1 MVDLYRKNAGAI
13 VINKDKKVLLCRRL
27 DITDAWQ
34 FPQGGIEEGESPSLA
49 AKRELY
55 EETSIKNVKLIKTL
69 DNPIRYHFPQEILEK
84 MQKRGFSNL
93 GQDIYWSFFLFE
105 GNDDE
110 INLQTNEPEFSEFK
124 WTTMKDAVE
133 LVVDFKKE
141 AYLIAQIELDNT
153 EV

>member
-1 MVDLYRKNAGAI
+1 MIDLYRKNAGAI

-27 DITDAWQ
+27 DIKDAWQ

-55 EETSIKNVKLIKTL
+55 EETSIKSVKLIKTL
-69 DNPIRYHFPQEILEK
+69 NDSVRYHFPQDILEK
-84 MQKRGFSNL
+84 MQKRGFNNL

-105 GNDDE
+105 GMDDE
-110 INLQTNEPEFSEFK
+110 INLQTDEPEFSEFK

-141 AYLIAQIELDNT
+141 AYLIAQKQLEDIE
-153 EV
+153 V

>member
-27 DITDAWQ
+27 DVKDAWQ

-110 INLQTNEPEFSEFK
+110 INLQTDEPEFSEFK